1 MPTRSAGG
9 SFRGLRLGTAAVVEE
24 ARCTAYLFES
34 AVVRSRLV
42 KNAPIKSRSAP
53 RSMGRSSGYGA
64 KTPTSLVLKARAGSR
79 SAPPKSPKDFM
90 RSAYW
95 WPSKYAKATR
105 CENDPSKRHASN
117 SLTTSSLKSPPLL
130 PPTKDAFDRSWL
142 RRSRKRSSIGSRRA
156 SYRAKLEA
164 VSSPTSGSEDRSTQ
178 SASPPSNSS
187 NVVLATAPSS
197 SRRKAADGVR
207 STQSA
212 SAKAALSSLLRTAPK
227 YAVRRGRSLVATSW
241 NSTHSSSSTPA
252 PSEKKADDG
261 RGPTRPGRRRRLR
274 LVLVDAALHAQRGA
288 GLAYARVVAGQA
300 EEVCDVLD
308 GSQFGYG
315 RRLELFSVRYERFRR
330 VRPVED
336 LCRGAAAVDDDY
348 GQAADVEFRQ
358 NRAQSLVIGVGTGK
372 SNLEL
377 SQRGRRQSVLALA
390 RDAFQAAARR
400 VAHE

>member
-252 PSEKKADDG
+252 PSEKKPTTAEDPRG
-261 RGPTRPGRRRRLR
+261 RAAGVASASSSSTPRSTRSAARALRTRVSSLGRPKKSATSWTDRSSATGGAWSFSAYDTSASAVCGPSKT
-274 LVLVDAALHAQRGA
+274 
-288 GLAYARVVAGQA
+288 
-300 EEVCDVLD
+300 
-308 GSQFGYG
+308 F
-315 RRLELFSVRYERFRR
+315 
-330 VRPVED
+330 
-336 LCRGAAAVDDDY
+336 AAAP
-348 GQAADVEFRQ
+348 
-358 NRAQSLVIGVGTGK
+358 
-372 SNLEL
+372 
-377 SQRGRRQSVLALA
+377 RR
-390 RDAFQAAARR
+390 
-400 VAHE
+400 